1 MKEKPFL
8 RDLGITALYVG
19 VAIGWTL
26 WASDFS
32 EYMYLED
39 LGLETSEAGIA
50 ALRTNPGERLLLNI
64 SLLLSLG
71 GLVLLLLSLLIR
83 RRNRDG

>member
-1 MKEKPFL
+1 MKSLRNFGIAIFL
-8 RDLGITALYVG
+8 VG
-19 VAIGWTL
+19 VAMGYTL
-26 WASDFS
+26 WVSGLS
-32 EYMYLED
+32 EFMYLED

-64 SLLLSLG
+64 SLLLSPG